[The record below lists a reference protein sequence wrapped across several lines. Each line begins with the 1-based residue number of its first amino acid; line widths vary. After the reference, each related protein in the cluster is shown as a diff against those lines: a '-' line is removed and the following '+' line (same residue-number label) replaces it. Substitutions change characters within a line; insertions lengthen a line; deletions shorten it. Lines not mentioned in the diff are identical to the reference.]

1 MGTIQCHTHKCNL
14 LAHTHV
20 TFRANALLQSYLCI
34 QRHHLKY
41 ISEKP
46 LHLKIKV
53 TCGHANKSHLK
64 EHFTP
69 KCKFGQSPHPCW
81 WIVSQVSQ
89 SSKHF
94 WSFTAQQHRS
104 FLLIN
109 LSSSGV
115 ILKQKNN
122 RKTWNGA
129 VQLVNVVQVSRSP
142 EIPNWYEKTLLTPWT
157 CFWPLRM
164 GCVLYL
170 DIHREDLVFKKP
182 VDKVFSNQFGGTWG
196 SLRLGLRQN
205 FSQLF
210 VFSVLKPVP
219 SYFGCLGERCFIVKL
234 QKYLSTTKLSISMSA
249 ATFFFLFIYFFYVFR
264 AHTHTQNHAAHA
276 VPPHNALAHCDPLR
290 WANAIWNAIVVL
302 CCFCVKS
309 EWLPLFPLC
318 PMKCS
323 LLVCFFVMTYYLQIC
338 PIVTN
343 TYSIYHFIFI
353 YFKAHGGT
361 NKWIKMKSHTHLLLL
376 CSLSLFVLLSHWSR

>member
-34 QRHHLKY
+34 QRHRLKY

-182 VDKVFSNQFGGTWG
+182 VDKVFSNQFGGPWG
-196 SLRLGLRQN
+196 SLRLGLCQN

-234 QKYLSTTKLSISMSA
+234 QKYLSATKLHLTFHQHECSN
-249 ATFFFLFIYFFYVFR
+249 FFFIYLFIFLMFFVLT
-264 AHTHTQNHAAHA
+264 HTHKTMQHTLFLHIMRWHTVILSAGQTQFEMQ
-276 VPPHNALAHCDPLR
+276 LL
-290 WANAIWNAIVVL
+290 
-302 CCFCVKS
+302 FCVIFVWS
-309 EWLPLFPLC
+309 QNDCRYFH
-318 PMKCS
+318 
-323 LLVCFFVMTYYLQIC
+323 LVQWNVLYLS
-338 PIVTN
+338 V
-343 TYSIYHFIFI
+343 
-353 YFKAHGGT
+353 
-361 NKWIKMKSHTHLLLL
+361 
-376 CSLSLFVLLSHWSR
+376 SLSWLTICKFVL